1 MPILPAPIIS
11 VASTTSGARALT
23 AAPIFGQ
30 RRAPRWWLIRPS
42 EAGTYCK
49 IVIIWLSSSPNLGC
63 VGRLDTAPQFCGLKH
78 DHEQFSSGKC
88 RCRRIARSRV
98 GSCGGARREPRRRLR
113 RMPEPNSG
121 DRRGRGCRLKRSSD
135 RKIAARLLTRCT
147 QQVECRMIP
156 YYRDFTI
163 SSGFRRAYQP
173 PTWSALLTE
182 NWRGCRSTP
191 FLRSSADPPQ
201 RPPRRLLAAVAC
213 SGA

>member
-1 MPILPAPIIS
+1 M
-11 VASTTSGARALT
+11 
-23 AAPIFGQ
+23 
-30 RRAPRWWLIRPS
+30 IRPS

-49 IVIIWLSSSPNLGC
+49 IVIIWRSSSPNLGR

-156 YYRDFTI
+156 DYRDFTI
-163 SSGFRRAYQP
+163 SSGFRGAYQP

-182 NWRGCRSTP
+182 NWRSCR
-191 FLRSSADPPQ
+191 RMADPVQ
-201 RPPRRLLAAVAC
+201 LGAGRVAL
-213 SGA
+213 GALRDTSA

>member
-1 MPILPAPIIS
+1 MIAGQRAFGQQS
-11 VASTTSGARALT
+11 STTTRERAISSPEHRRVVRLRRNAEAILRDMSLPTKEGSALLVAEARALT

-30 RRAPRWWLIRPS
+30 QRAPRWWLIRPS

-49 IVIIWLSSSPNLGC
+49 IVIIWRSSSPNLGR

-121 DRRGRGCRLKRSSD
+121 DRRGLGCRLKR
-135 RKIAARLLTRCT
+135 
-147 QQVECRMIP
+147 
-156 YYRDFTI
+156 
-163 SSGFRRAYQP
+163 
-173 PTWSALLTE
+173 
-182 NWRGCRSTP
+182 
-191 FLRSSADPPQ
+191 
-201 RPPRRLLAAVAC
+201 
-213 SGA
+213 